1 MALFAAWR
9 AGAVAVPLNARL
21 REYEL
26 RRVLPDARPTAI
38 VTIGAHAAYRF
49 ADVIASLLPE
59 LPTVRGCFVIDAT
72 GEIAERRDNVAA
84 GERPA
89 ELAPEIAAVLYTS
102 GSTGAPK
109 GALVTHACAVAG
121 ARSLAD
127 VLELS
132 PEDTAALVVPASH
145 AFGLGCLLAAVA
157 SGSAAAL
164 VESSFS
170 FDPLLQAMEAQGTT
184 VVHGAPALFGRLLV
198 AAPGSLEP
206 VRTGLVAGAPCP
218 PAVLE
223 QLDATDTTILNVFGM
238 TEIGAATSCRHDD
251 PAERRHTT
259 VGRALEGYEFRVAG
273 EDEPGE
279 LQVRGPYVM
288 PGYLDQPEQTAQA
301 FDGDW
306 FRTGDLGTIDD
317 QGYIRIAG
325 RAKEVVHV
333 GGFNVFPAEVE
344 GFLLGHPGVA
354 QAVVVGIPHERMGEA
369 LAAFVVPR
377 PGHELE
383 PGRAAALRTS
393 ADRRL
398 QAALHDQGGRRAALP
413 ALGQAGPGG
422 AGRRGGGRDRGSG
435 PMRNV
440 TSFEGVAV
448 PVAAL
453 EGIPLLEGLQPD
465 ELVAVA
471 ASMRFRELPANS
483 LLVGEGLPGQSM
495 FVMVGGLANELASIA
510 RTPEA
515 RSRSVFAEG
524 RLVGK
529 LRRGDVVGAMALVS
543 GEPHATTV
551 KTVVPSAALEL
562 NADEFR
568 ELIARFPALL
578 ANLNRILSGRL
589 AESTRRQAE
598 RGRRGEAV
606 ALLAAPS
613 SSAAVPDILTAARAA
628 SPGSVEA
635 IDTGSSLEEALAR
648 LDDALLEHRTV
659 VLVAEL
665 DPSGIGVLL
674 EQVDRAVVLA
684 GEAETQGLPTAATA
698 AAPLE
703 VVLVAEAGATP
714 RRREDVVRVFE
725 SAGGAL
731 AADDTAWL
739 GRHLAKTKLGL
750 ALGAGGAKGY
760 AHVGVLEVL
769 ERAGYAVDYVG
780 GSSIGAIVGA
790 YVALGMTAAEIDA
803 TLRAAFTPEAIAEV
817 FKLSLSGESTGR
829 ETMTRI
835 LRETTRDRSFEDTE
849 IPFVAMAVDLNA
861 APARSPPRRADL
873 AGAARL
879 DLACG
884 HVPAARA

>member
-1 MALFAAWR
+1 MHERVDALLSTTTQQHAERLALAHGEDELDYAALSERVDRLAGELRGLVVAGDRVAVVAPNVPALAVALFAAWR

-26 RRVLPDARPTAI
+26 QRVLPDARPTAI

-84 GERPA
+84 GDRPA

-251 PAERRHTT
+251 TAERRHTT

-377 PGHELE
+377 PGHELD
-383 PGRAAALRTS
+383 PGELLRFARPRIAGYKLPYTIRVVDELPFLPSGKPDRVALAAEAAA
-393 ADRRL
+393 
-398 QAALHDQGGRRAALP
+398 
-413 ALGQAGPGG
+413 
-422 AGRRGGGRDRGSG
+422 
-435 PMRNV
+435 
-440 TSFEGVAV
+440 E
-448 PVAAL
+448 
-453 EGIPLLEGLQPD
+453 
-465 ELVAVA
+465 
-471 ASMRFRELPANS
+471 
-483 LLVGEGLPGQSM
+483 
-495 FVMVGGLANELASIA
+495 
-510 RTPEA
+510 
-515 RSRSVFAEG
+515 
-524 RLVGK
+524 
-529 LRRGDVVGAMALVS
+529 
-543 GEPHATTV
+543 
-551 KTVVPSAALEL
+551 
-562 NADEFR
+562 
-568 ELIARFPALL
+568 
-578 ANLNRILSGRL
+578 
-589 AESTRRQAE
+589 
-598 RGRRGEAV
+598 
-606 ALLAAPS
+606 
-613 SSAAVPDILTAARAA
+613 
-628 SPGSVEA
+628 
-635 IDTGSSLEEALAR
+635 TGALAR
-648 LDDALLEHRTV
+648 
-659 VLVAEL
+659 
-665 DPSGIGVLL
+665 
-674 EQVDRAVVLA
+674 
-684 GEAETQGLPTAATA
+684 
-698 AAPLE
+698 
-703 VVLVAEAGATP
+703 
-714 RRREDVVRVFE
+714 
-725 SAGGAL
+725 
-731 AADDTAWL
+731 
-739 GRHLAKTKLGL
+739 
-750 ALGAGGAKGY
+750 
-760 AHVGVLEVL
+760 
-769 ERAGYAVDYVG
+769 
-780 GSSIGAIVGA
+780 
-790 YVALGMTAAEIDA
+790 
-803 TLRAAFTPEAIAEV
+803 
-817 FKLSLSGESTGR
+817 
-829 ETMTRI
+829 
-835 LRETTRDRSFEDTE
+835 
-849 IPFVAMAVDLNA
+849 
-861 APARSPPRRADL
+861 
-873 AGAARL
+873 
-879 DLACG
+879 
-884 HVPAARA
+884 